1 LRERRKELD
10 CLYGISRLVEQP
22 GIDFDGILKG
32 VVSLIPP
39 AWQHPDV
46 TCARIVFGEKTF
58 ESNNFKE
65 SVWKQS
71 APILVQGKNVG
82 ILEVYYLEE
91 KPVFFEGPFLEEE
104 RALIDAIAER
114 LGRITE
120 RIQAEE
126 SLRLSEEKHRTLFE
140 TMTQGVVYQD
150 SNGRIVSANP
160 AAERI
165 LGLTLDQMQGR
176 TSADP
181 RWEAIHE
188 DGSDFPGETHPSM
201 VALKTGKEVR
211 NVVMGVFDPNSE
223 EYRWIN
229 INAVPQFKPG
239 ETKPFQAYA
248 TFEDI
253 TERRRLE
260 EGLRE
265 RGEEIKK
272 LNAGLVQR
280 LVEKIDQ
287 IEHISKLR
295 EHVRRVP
302 DVSSGLDPV
311 LETALRDL
319 RMDVAAVFVID
330 PESNSATIANL
341 KDETGDLEVD
351 ERYPLDAGFVEL
363 EAAKETKV
371 FSRVLGQGERSILRA
386 TSVSCCPMLRGKE
399 VYGILALGSR
409 KDIVLEDSDLQIV
422 GLYSEL
428 VSTLF
433 ELHALTVVPVKE
445 SAVRVRRRFEIER
458 GEVYLVKD
466 NVERAFRAFQNALS
480 GLDGLCITR
489 ELPKKIRAK
498 YGLKKT
504 PIVWLADEKGEGE
517 TTVHSL
523 QDLSILIDRFLEK
536 SQGAV
541 VLLDGLEYLIV
552 NHGFERCLRFL
563 QISKSRIQGKNSILL
578 VPLFEEALDPKQT
591 ELVERETK
599 VLTTKKGE

>member
-1 LRERRKELD
+1 LAAS
-10 CLYGISRLVEQP
+10 G
-22 GIDFDGILKG
+22 
-32 VVSLIPP
+32 
-39 AWQHPDV
+39 
-46 TCARIVFGEKTF
+46 
-58 ESNNFKE
+58 
-65 SVWKQS
+65 
-71 APILVQGKNVG
+71 
-82 ILEVYYLEE
+82 
-91 KPVFFEGPFLEEE
+91 
-104 RALIDAIAER
+104 
-114 LGRITE
+114 
-120 RIQAEE
+120 QAEE
-126 SLRLSEEKHRTLFE
+126 SLRLSEEKYRTLFV
-140 TMTQGVVYQD
+140 TMAQGVVFRD

-165 LGLTLDQMQGR
+165 LGLTIDQMQGR
-176 TSADP
+176 TSAGP
-181 RWEAIHE
+181 RWKAVHE

-211 NVVMGVFDPNSE
+211 NVVMGVFNPNSE

-229 INAVPQFKPG
+229 INAAPQFKPG

-253 TERRRLE
+253 TERKRLE
-260 EGLRE
+260 NEVIE
-265 RGEEIKK
+265 RGAEIMK
-272 LNAGLVQR
+272 LNEALAQGLVKKSR
-280 LVEKIDQ
+280 Q
-287 IEHISKLR
+287 IGNIYKLR
-295 EHVRRVP
+295 EELRRSP
-302 DVSSGLDPV
+302 DVSSGLGLILDAV
-311 LETALRDL
+311 RADL
-319 RMDVAAVFVID
+319 RMDVAAVFVIE

-363 EAAKETKV
+363 EAAKEAKT

-386 TSVSCCPMLRGKE
+386 TSVSWSPVFLGKQLH
-399 VYGILALGSR
+399 GILALGSR
-409 KDIVLEDSDLQIV
+409 KEIVLDESDLQILV
-422 GLYSEL
+422 LYSEL

-445 SAVRVRRRFEIER
+445 SAVRVRRRSKIER

-466 NVERAFRAFQNALS
+466 DVEGAFRAFVDGALS
-480 GLDGLCITR
+480 GLNGLCITR
-489 ELPKKIRAK
+489 ELPKKIRVK

-504 PIVWLADEKGEGE
+504 PIVWLADEKAEGE
-517 TTVHSL
+517 ITVHSL

-578 VPLFEEALDPKQT
+578 LPLFEEALDRKQA
-591 ELVERETK
+591 ELIERETK